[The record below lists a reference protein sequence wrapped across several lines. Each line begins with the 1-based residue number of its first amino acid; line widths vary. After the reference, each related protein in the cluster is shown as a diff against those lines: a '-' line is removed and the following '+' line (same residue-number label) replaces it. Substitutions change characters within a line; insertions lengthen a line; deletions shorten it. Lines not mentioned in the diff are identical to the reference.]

1 MYVGVM
7 QSESKEWVAL
17 GNTEEE
23 VLEAIRRKWNKVQRI
38 MKQNGGINREYIYAN
53 VNDLNDDYGVSIY
66 ELNPGECDYME
77 EGSDLYE
84 TLLCCISFRRWDA
97 L

>member
-23 VLEAIRRKWNKVQRI
+23 VLEAIRRKWNKEQRI
-38 MKQNGGINREYIYAN
+38 MKQNGWINREYIYAN
-53 VNDLNDDYGVSIY
+53 VDDLNDDYGVSIY
-66 ELNPGECDYME
+66 ELNSGECDYM
-77 EGSDLYE
+77 
-84 TLLCCISFRRWDA
+84 
-97 L
+97 